1 MEEQVTQVRRPRRRK
16 KTQLEIIKEVYLPYI
31 FLMIAAV
38 FFVVC
43 IIGSLIRNANEDA
56 EEETGTSK
64 IAATVEIQ
72 TL

>member
-1 MEEQVTQVRRPRRRK
+1 MEEQVTPVRRPRRRK
-16 KTQLEIIKEVYLPYI
+16 KTQMEIIKEVYLPYI

-43 IIGSLIRNANEDA
+43 IVGSLVRNANDDTP
-56 EEETGTSK
+56 EETDVPQIS
-64 IAATVEIQ
+64 ATVEVQ